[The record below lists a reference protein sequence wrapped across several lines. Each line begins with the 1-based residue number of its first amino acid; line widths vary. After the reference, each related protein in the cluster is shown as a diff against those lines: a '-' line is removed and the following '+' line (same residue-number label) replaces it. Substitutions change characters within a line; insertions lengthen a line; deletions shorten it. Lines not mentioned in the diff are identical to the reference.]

1 MFAYI
6 KGKLESKLNNY
17 IVIDVG
23 GIGYKVFM
31 SENSM
36 KKIGELG
43 TTIKVYTYVK
53 VREDDISIYGF
64 SSAEELRMFELL
76 ISVSGIGA
84 KSAITILS
92 NIEPSSFALAVV
104 SDDVSVLKKLPGI
117 GTKSAQRIILEL
129 KDKLKSI
136 NIEESDINESAVI
149 TNNNENIEDMISALQ
164 VLGYTRKDI
173 EKIIPKLDDNNHD
186 LEDLIKNALNLLSK

>member
-1 MFAYI
+1 
-6 KGKLESKLNNY
+6 
-17 IVIDVG
+17 
-23 GIGYKVFM
+23 
-31 SENSM
+31 
-36 KKIGELG
+36 
-43 TTIKVYTYVK
+43 
-53 VREDDISIYGF
+53 
-64 SSAEELRMFELL
+64 MFELL

-84 KSAITILS
+84 KSAIAILS

-117 GTKSAQRIILEL
+117 GAKSAQRIILEL